1 MTNQPKALVA
11 GNWKMNGLK
20 ASLTEIDS
28 LNEKIANNPNMKC
41 DMMICP
47 SATILGAAV
56 ERATKLE
63 IGAQDCHAAFS
74 GAHTGDVSTEMLTD
88 LGVTAV
94 ILGHSERRADH
105 GETSA
110 EVAAKVVAAQ
120 RAGLVS
126 IICVGETEAER
137 KSGQH
142 LGVVSSQIADSIP
155 LDGTHADN
163 IVVAYEPVW
172 AIGTGLVPSAEDV
185 AEMHAHIRDLLKGM
199 FEADGDKMSILYGG
213 SVKGSNAAE
222 LMGVANVNGAL
233 VGGASLKADDFFAIV
248 EAAYL

>member
-11 GNWKMNGLK
+11 GNWKMNGLT
-20 ASLTEIDS
+20 AAITEIDS
-28 LNEKIANNPNMKC
+28 LNHKIANHPNMAC
-41 DMMICP
+41 ELMICP
-47 SATILGAAV
+47 PATILATAV
-56 ERATKLE
+56 LRAENLE
-63 IGAQDCHAAFS
+63 IGAQDCHAALG

-110 EVAAKVVAAQ
+110 QVAEKVVAAQ

-137 KSGQH
+137 KSGQA
-142 LGVVSSQIADSIP
+142 LGVVSEQIAGSIP

-172 AIGTGLVPSAEDV
+172 AIGTGLVPSVADV

-199 FEADGDKMSILYGG
+199 FENDGDKMRILYGG

-222 LMGVANVNGAL
+222 LMNVDNVNGAL